1 MKNHK
6 TNTIKKQIDILRKKI
21 APLRNRIN
29 ELDRTERLNV
39 QVPRIRKMIGY
50 CLRSIYEPKMLYGK
64 ILDLVEDSNGHLEF
78 ILEEVQITKEGSS
91 RVQLNNVSPYLNKE
105 WWDAEIPMYGWKIC
119 TEGEYQ
125 IFRAKV
131 FNEMSTQNSL
141 RKFIQKGEY

>member
-64 ILDLVEDSNGHLEF
+64 ILDLVEDIDGYPDF
-78 ILEEVQITKEGSS
+78 ILEEINITNDGNPHI
-91 RVQLNNVSPYLNKE
+91 QLNYVSPYLNE
-105 WWDAEIPMYGWKIC
+105 QWRDAEIPMSGWEKCSEDEYETFKAKVLNEIC
-119 TEGEYQ
+119 TQ
-125 IFRAKV
+125 K
-131 FNEMSTQNSL
+131 SL
-141 RKFIQKGEY
+141 RKFLKKRK

>member
-1 MKNHK
+1 MKEKNK
-6 TNTIKKQIDILRKKI
+6 TKKEIEVLYEKI
-21 APLRNRIN
+21 APLQNRISALEEA
-29 ELDRTERLNV
+29 ELLNM
-39 QVPRIRKMIGY
+39 QIPRIRKMVGY
-50 CLRSIYEPKMLYGK
+50 CLRSIHEPKSYYGK